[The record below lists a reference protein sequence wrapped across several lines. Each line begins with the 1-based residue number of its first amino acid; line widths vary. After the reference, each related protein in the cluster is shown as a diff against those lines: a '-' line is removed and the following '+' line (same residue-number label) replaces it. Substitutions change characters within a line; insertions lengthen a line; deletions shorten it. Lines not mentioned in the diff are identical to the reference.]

1 MGEQKGLKLGT
12 CETKYLLRRNLG
24 ILPIRFL
31 TGRYIMQLE
40 KLLKQPSALP
50 SPPKVIRRLI
60 ATFDQPEVDMLQVAS
75 LIDEDPVLTAK
86 MLKTANSAFFG
97 LKRSVS
103 TTREALNVMGLIK
116 VRALV
121 IAASFGDGFHSVGSV
136 NMNQFWRYSLN
147 SANLARYIAL
157 PIRIDESTAF
167 TSGLI
172 HKIGE
177 LVMHVGMPEAMIDLE
192 RSVPMLDLKRSTAER
207 ALFGYSYAEV
217 GAALAREWHFPKRMI
232 NAIEHQCAPFENE
245 VYEPIAGV
253 VHIASWRARAEEQN
267 MRSEVLINTYPDPIG
282 LVLGIDPDIVI
293 GEEIPAITRA
303 ETEAEA
309 EQERQAA

>member
-1 MGEQKGLKLGT
+1 
-12 CETKYLLRRNLG
+12 
-24 ILPIRFL
+24 
-31 TGRYIMQLE
+31 MQLE
-40 KLLKQPSALP
+40 KLLKQPKALP
-50 SPPKVIRRLI
+50 STPKVVRRLM
-60 ATFDQPEVDMLQVAS
+60 TSFDQEDVDMLQVAA
-75 LIDEDPVLTAK
+75 LIEEDPVLTAK

-97 LKRSVS
+97 LTRSVS
-103 TTREALNVMGLIK
+103 TAREAINILGLIK

-121 IAASFGDGFHSVGSV
+121 IAAAFGESFHSVGSV
-136 NMNQFWRYSLN
+136 NMNQFWRYSMN

-157 PIRIDESTAF
+157 PIRIDENTAF

-172 HKIGE
+172 HNIGE

-192 RSVPMLDLKRSTAER
+192 RSVPMLDLKRAAAER

-253 VHIASWRARAEEQN
+253 VHIASWRARAEEQH
-267 MRSEVLINTYPDPIG
+267 MRSEVLINTYPDPVG
-282 LVLGIDPDIVI
+282 LVLGIDPDIVV
-293 GEEIPAITRA
+293 GEDIPAITRV
-303 ETEAEA
+303 EAER
-309 EQERQAA
+309 EQQAA